1 MIRRPPR
8 STRTDTLFPYTTLFR
23 SPRYDSGVLDNADRN
38 PFVLQDEFLGP
49 RLEARRALA
58 GSDADQYGKGGA
70 VGVVPCA
77 PTLDCCEVFLGKVD
91 HDLPF
96 DFRFDHRRGGSLRPC
111 SVMPSALLLGLGQP
125 PRRLRLARRG

>member
-1 MIRRPPR
+1 MIRLPPR

-23 SPRYDSGVLDNADRN
+23 SRPPDGRAASSVGPRYDSGVLDKADRN

-77 PTLDCCEVFLGKVD
+77 PTLDCCAVFLGKVD
-91 HDLPF
+91 HDFPF
-96 DFRFDHRRGGSLRPC
+96 DFLFAHLRGGRSEEC
-111 SVMPSALLLGLGQP
+111 E
-125 PRRLRLARRG
+125 

>member
-23 SPRYDSGVLDNADRN
+23 SPRYDSGVLDKADRN

-77 PTLDCCEVFLGKVD
+77 PTLDCCTPC
-91 HDLPF
+91 LP
-96 DFRFDHRRGGSLRPC
+96 
-111 SVMPSALLLGLGQP
+111 PSAMP
-125 PRRLRLARRG
+125 WPIARAWDRKSTRMNPSHTCASRMPASA